1 MRATSMSDRLGFRVT
16 LAALFTVAL
25 VAGAVGL
32 AAAQL
37 PSGGTFTDD
46 DGNIHEGNI
55 EAIAAEGITRGCN
68 PPVNDL
74 YCPDS
79 AVTRGQMAAF
89 LVRAMGYSDDGG
101 GNKFTD
107 DDDSVFEADIDKLA
121 TAGVTLGCNPPVN
134 DLYCPDSAVTRGQ
147 MAAFLV
153 RAMGYSDDGGGNKF
167 TDDDD
172 SVFEADIDKL
182 ATAGVTLGCNPPA
195 NTEFCPD
202 AAVTRDQMASFL
214 ARALGLEPV
223 TPPPPTTTTTTS
235 TTVPGTDHPQSGDSW
250 GFSDCENDTGTCA
263 YSASGGEGYARLTVH
278 KPLAPT
284 DMVLNPSTL
293 RYEEVTMWK
302 FKWFD
307 PAGTQI
313 AGGWSQLT
321 FYSLDTGMIDGV
333 RVSMPV
339 TGRAPGDYRVEMCR
353 KASRYSSVCV
363 EGEPLLEVYFEV
375 TP

>member
-1 MRATSMSDRLGFRVT
+1 MRAPSMSERLGFRIT
-16 LAALFTVAL
+16 LAALLTMAL

-32 AAAQL
+32 AAAEL
-37 PSGGTFTDD
+37 PPGGTFTDD

-55 EAIAAEGITRGCN
+55 EAIAAGGITLGCN

-74 YCPDS
+74 YCP
-79 AVTRGQMAAF
+79 ATPVTRGQMAAF
-89 LVRAMGYSDDGG
+89 LVRAMGYTDDGG

-134 DLYCPDSAVTRGQ
+134 DLYCPGSPVTRGQ

-153 RAMGYSDDGGGNKF
+153 RAMGYTDSSGGNRF

-182 ATAGVTLGCNPPA
+182 ATAGVTLGCNPPT
-195 NTEFCPD
+195 NTEFCPN

-214 ARALGLEPV
+214 ARALDLDPI
-223 TPPPPTTTTTTS
+223 TPPPTTTTTT
-235 TTVPGTDHPQSGDSW
+235 TVPGTDHPRSGDSW
-250 GFSDCENDTGTCA
+250 YFDECENDTGTCE
-263 YSASGGEGYARLTVH
+263 YSASDGEGPAMLVVT
-278 KPLAPT
+278 KPLLPT
-284 DMVLNPSTL
+284 ATILNPSTL

-313 AGGWSQLT
+313 AGGWSELT
-321 FYSLDTGMIDGV
+321 FYDLDTGTIGGV
-333 RVSMPV
+333 RVGMSI
-339 TGRAPGDYRVEMCR
+339 TGRAPGDYRVTMCR
-353 KASRYSSVCV
+353 KESQYSAVCA
-363 EGEPLLEVYFEV
+363 EDLLEVYFEV
-375 TP
+375 IP